1 MRARMLKVLRITTGT
16 ILVVL
21 GVLGTLLPIIPGTP
35 LLLVGLALLGV
46 QYALLKQWGRKIQ
59 RWFKANKNEAV

>member
-1 MRARMLKVLRITTGT
+1 MLRVLRITTGSVL
-16 ILVVL
+16 IVL
-21 GVLGTLLPIIPGTP
+21 GVIGTLLPIIPGTP

-46 QYALLKQWGRKIQ
+46 QYAHLKQWGRKIQ